1 MFTGEYTQKM
11 DTKGRT
17 IVPAK
22 FREELGTSVVVTRGL
37 DGCLFAYSKEAWHA
51 LEEKLSSLPFADRKV
66 RDFNR
71 FFLAGASE
79 LETDKLG
86 RVLMPAVLRK
96 FGNLDKEVV
105 WVGVG
110 VWLGFGGWWGA
121 VVVEVFCFV
130 SCVLLVFVVFVSF
143 YDFLVSDRM
152 ITFTDARGVLM
163 ALKPD
168 VTLSIIKNTRENEP
182 GPRKVY
188 YNETVYRSGKGDE
201 GFQEIMQTGLECIG
215 ELDLYH
221 IYEVTALAVRSLAAI
236 SPDYVL
242 DVSHVGLVS
251 GFMEAAG
258 VAEEDYPEVMAAVRS
273 KNLAALDSFCHLCF
287 IQIRNI

>member
-37 DGCLFAYSKEAWHA
+37 DGCLFAYSKEAWHT

-110 VWLGFGGWWGA
+110 DRLEIWNSDKWNEQMMSYLEGDDVEEKIEDLASYMAELG
-121 VVVEVFCFV
+121 
-130 SCVLLVFVVFVSF
+130 
-143 YDFLVSDRM
+143 
-152 ITFTDARGVLM
+152 I
-163 ALKPD
+163 
-168 VTLSIIKNTRENEP
+168 
-182 GPRKVY
+182 
-188 YNETVYRSGKGDE
+188 
-201 GFQEIMQTGLECIG
+201 
-215 ELDLYH
+215 
-221 IYEVTALAVRSLAAI
+221 
-236 SPDYVL
+236 
-242 DVSHVGLVS
+242 
-251 GFMEAAG
+251 
-258 VAEEDYPEVMAAVRS
+258 
-273 KNLAALDSFCHLCF
+273 
-287 IQIRNI
+287 

>member
-96 FGNLDKEVV
+96 LEIWNSDKWNEQMMSYLEGDDVEEKIEDLASYMAE
-105 WVGVG
+105 
-110 VWLGFGGWWGA
+110 LG
-121 VVVEVFCFV
+121 
-130 SCVLLVFVVFVSF
+130 
-143 YDFLVSDRM
+143 
-152 ITFTDARGVLM
+152 I
-163 ALKPD
+163 
-168 VTLSIIKNTRENEP
+168 
-182 GPRKVY
+182 
-188 YNETVYRSGKGDE
+188 
-201 GFQEIMQTGLECIG
+201 
-215 ELDLYH
+215 
-221 IYEVTALAVRSLAAI
+221 
-236 SPDYVL
+236 
-242 DVSHVGLVS
+242 
-251 GFMEAAG
+251 
-258 VAEEDYPEVMAAVRS
+258 
-273 KNLAALDSFCHLCF
+273 
-287 IQIRNI
+287 

>member
-86 RVLMPAVLRK
+86 TSAYAGSFKKVWKLRQRSC
-96 FGNLDKEVV
+96 
-105 WVGVG
+105 
-110 VWLGFGGWWGA
+110 LGWCW
-121 VVVEVFCFV
+121 
-130 SCVLLVFVVFVSF
+130 
-143 YDFLVSDRM
+143 R
-152 ITFTDARGVLM
+152 
-163 ALKPD
+163 
-168 VTLSIIKNTRENEP
+168 
-182 GPRKVY
+182 
-188 YNETVYRSGKGDE
+188 
-201 GFQEIMQTGLECIG
+201 QT
-215 ELDLYH
+215 
-221 IYEVTALAVRSLAAI
+221 
-236 SPDYVL
+236 
-242 DVSHVGLVS
+242 
-251 GFMEAAG
+251 
-258 VAEEDYPEVMAAVRS
+258 
-273 KNLAALDSFCHLCF
+273 
-287 IQIRNI
+287 